1 MAGGGCRHGCV
12 TMFGSLVSAVVEYDT
27 AKIVHIKN
35 WKVGLMNR
43 FIQLAIVGYI
53 IA

>member
-1 MAGGGCRHGCV
+1 MACGGCRHRCA
-12 TMFGSLVSAVVEYDT
+12 TMFGSMVSAVVEYDT

-43 FIQLAIVGYI
+43 FIQLAIVSYI
-53 IA
+53 IV